1 MAESLRELVE
11 AVMVEERAAENA
23 LTNGNAEAWAYCCS
37 RVQSEKIALCD
48 ALLTSRA
55 VDAVEVLRAW
65 GRAKVAAIDTGSA
78 LFRAEHAYEYDGG
91 PREAWEQAGNAHL
104 VARAA
109 ETHAESVAST
119 LAMQMALADALAG
132 EVDRG

>member
-1 MAESLRELVE
+1 MAESLRALVDAVRE
-11 AVMVEERAAENA
+11 ARRAQPGCQCADGNSVCMRCHTLFESER
-23 LTNGNAEAWAYCCS
+23 
-37 RVQSEKIALCD
+37 ALCD

-55 VDAVEVLRAW
+55 VEAVEVLREW
-65 GRAKVAAIDTGSA
+65 GRAKVNAIDTGSA

-109 ETHAESVAST
+109 ETHAESVASN

-132 EVDRG
+132 GG